1 MLQNG
6 HTKFK
11 NLANSRLIIRFK
23 IIFCY
28 VKKNNPQKSV
38 SDHFWILGMRGLRLF
53 LTKIV

>member
-23 IIFCY
+23 IICCY
-28 VKKNNPQKSV
+28 VKKKQSAKKR
-38 SDHFWILGMRGLRLF
+38 I
-53 LTKIV
+53 